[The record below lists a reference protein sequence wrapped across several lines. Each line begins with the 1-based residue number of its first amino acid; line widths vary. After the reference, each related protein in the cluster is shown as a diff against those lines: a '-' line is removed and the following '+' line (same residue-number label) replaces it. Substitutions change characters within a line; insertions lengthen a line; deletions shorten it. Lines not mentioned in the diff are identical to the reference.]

1 MLGEGAN
8 HERPQMPPLR
18 AQAHELLRRIDEMER
33 CAGWTR
39 FTDMRDEATSKPHPD
54 DHFNGGQFTA
64 SVKRASMDL
73 SRSLVEIRR

>member
-1 MLGEGAN
+1 MN
-8 HERPQMPPLR
+8 RRHIDRVK
-18 AQAHELLRRIDEMER
+18 AQAQELLHRIEIMEQ

-39 FTDMRDEATSKPHPD
+39 FTAMRDEATSKPHPD
-54 DHFNGGQFTA
+54 DRFNSGQYTA

>member
-1 MLGEGAN
+1 MN
-8 HERPQMPPLR
+8 RRQIDR
-18 AQAHELLRRIDEMER
+18 VKAQAHELLRRIDEMER

-39 FTDMRDEATSKPHPD
+39 FEKHPISGVYLNQADKGGTHPD

-73 SRSLVEIRR
+73 SRSLVDLRR

>member
-1 MLGEGAN
+1 MN
-8 HERPQMPPLR
+8 RRQIDR
-18 AQAHELLRRIDEMER
+18 VKAQAHELLRRIDEMER

-39 FTDMRDEATSKPHPD
+39 FVLAGVELANEATSTPHPND
-54 DHFNGGQFTA
+54 RFNPGQYTA